1 MHSSEVDEFVKVLR
15 GDFLGVLILHDEVL
29 SRGYDGLGLSKLG
42 VNLLLLTE
50 ELVFLDLEGLSFIV
64 ELDLCRN

>member
-1 MHSSEVDEFVKVLR
+1 MHSSEVDEFVEVLR
-15 GDFLGVLILHDEVL
+15 GDLLGVLILHDEVL
-29 SRGYDGLGLSKLG
+29 SRGYDGLGLPKLG